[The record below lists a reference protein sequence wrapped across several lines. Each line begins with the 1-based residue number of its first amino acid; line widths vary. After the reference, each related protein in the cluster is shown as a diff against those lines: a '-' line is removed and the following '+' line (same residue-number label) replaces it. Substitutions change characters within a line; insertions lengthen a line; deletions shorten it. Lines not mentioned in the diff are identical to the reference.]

1 MDFIYL
7 FTHRLSKK
15 IIIEQFYPLRII
27 FYIHLVSFF
36 IPELHLSFQ
45 SSIFIFNMVPV
56 LVVANIAM
64 VIFLEYDKLRKKTIL
79 SAFTYLLL
87 LFVGLLA
94 VEFLGIAVHT
104 HTSFFDPHDAEII
117 YWNMIA
123 LLFTG
128 IGGFMLPVTNYIG
141 EKLDEKY
148 TLSRKKQK
156 IISVFLLLI
165 AILLNVYSM
174 YVNPQWGNFF
184 NYVTTLI

>member
-1 MDFIYL
+1 MIFN
-7 FTHRLSKK
+7 HPLSKK

-27 FYIHLVSFF
+27 FYIHLTSFF
-36 IPELHLSFQ
+36 IPELHLSLKT
-45 SSIFIFNMVPV
+45 SIFIFNMIPI

-79 SAFTYLLL
+79 FAFLYLLL
-87 LFVGLLA
+87 LFIGLLA

-104 HTSFFDPHDAEII
+104 HTSFFDPHDPEVI
-117 YWNMIA
+117 YWNMVA

-128 IGGFMLPVTNYIG
+128 IGGYLLPVTNYIG

-148 TLSRKKQK
+148 TLSRKQQK

-165 AILLNVYSM
+165 AILLNIYSM
-174 YVNPQWGNFF
+174 QVNPQWENFF
-184 NYVTTLI
+184 NYVTALI